1 MKRRDFLKTI
11 AAAAAVAGLGRLTS
25 RNSLSAVEPGTRNPE
40 PETLELP
47 IHGNPYAFASGAH
60 GEFAGVAGDYG
71 FDPIDAHAL
80 PQDWR
85 DRYLLGI
92 GA

>member
-11 AAAAAVAGLGRLTS
+11 AVVAAVAGLGGLAPGDS
-25 RNSLSAVEPGTRNPE
+25 IPAVEPGTRNPK
-40 PETLELP
+40 PETPELP

-60 GEFAGVAGDYG
+60 GEFAGVAGDYW
-71 FDPIDAHAL
+71 FDPIAAHAL
-80 PQDWR
+80 PPEWR